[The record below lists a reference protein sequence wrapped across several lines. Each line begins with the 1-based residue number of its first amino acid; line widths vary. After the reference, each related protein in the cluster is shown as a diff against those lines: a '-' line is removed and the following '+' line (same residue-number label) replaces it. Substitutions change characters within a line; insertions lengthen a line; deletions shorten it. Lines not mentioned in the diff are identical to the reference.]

1 MLNSFLVENFRLFR
15 HLEIARLGQ
24 VNLVVG
30 KNNSGKSA
38 LLEAVEVYAS
48 NASISTLARMVSGR
62 EETWNE
68 RSQAETSQP
77 SDNAI
82 RHLFLGHQL
91 PKINQKGILFGVYKE
106 AKQIEIITA
115 AYKTEENDAGII
127 QRKIVLPTLFEE
139 DGIEL
144 WLTVQEGDKNR
155 RLMQLDKGSSFSRTR
170 FSALSESEVKYLVQT
185 VPTRN
190 MTAQKIAALW
200 DIIGLTDAKKE
211 VIDGLKLI
219 MPSVVDIA
227 FVGSKSALRKS
238 VSRETRLALVRTS
251 NSLEPLPLKSMGD
264 GMTRLFN
271 IIVALVSAKN
281 GILMIDEF
289 ENGLH
294 WSVQSSVWKIIFRL
308 AVDLNVQIFATT
320 HSRDCISSFEE
331 AWKEHPDDGAF
342 LRLQMSCDGSSTAR
356 TYTLETL
363 MDSLDTEVEVR

>member
-15 HLEIARLGQ
+15 HLEIARLGR

-227 FVGSKSALRKS
+227 FVGSESALRES
-238 VSRETRLALVRTS
+238 VSRETR
-251 NSLEPLPLKSMGD
+251 
-264 GMTRLFN
+264 
-271 IIVALVSAKN
+271 
-281 GILMIDEF
+281 
-289 ENGLH
+289 
-294 WSVQSSVWKIIFRL
+294 
-308 AVDLNVQIFATT
+308 QIGRA
-320 HSRDCISSFEE
+320 H
-331 AWKEHPDDGAF
+331 
-342 LRLQMSCDGSSTAR
+342 
-356 TYTLETL
+356 
-363 MDSLDTEVEVR
+363 V